1 MSLRALRERN
11 LYIACSGAMLV
22 VALSACTG
30 GQQATVATDG
40 TPPQVGERL
49 TNNEI
54 AGISPALAAYANQ
67 KRRPEDPIYVNLA
80 PAVLDSKIRQA
91 EKPKGAIGQHLRHE
105 FASDPIIQLLPEPKT
120 KIGRKTSQSV
130 PPIADVEVV
139 STVSL
144 KEVLGLKGIS
154 GKPSKTVRV
163 IFQATITSP
172 FPPTSYVVSESG
184 PVLQHLAVSKRFAQ
198 QIRTV
203 IVEQI
208 GPEIPAR

>member
-1 MSLRALRERN
+1 M
-11 LYIACSGAMLV
+11 ACSGAMLV

-30 GQQATVATDG
+30 GQTAPVAADG
-40 TPPQVGERL
+40 TPPLVGERL

-67 KRRPEDPIYVNLA
+67 KRRPEDPIYVHLV
-80 PAVLDSKIRQA
+80 PAVLDSKIRKA

-105 FASDPIIQLLPEPKT
+105 FASDPIIQLLPEPKN

-130 PPIADVEVV
+130 PPIADIEVV
-139 STVSL
+139 SSVSL
-144 KEVLGLKGIS
+144 KEVLGVKGTS

-163 IFQATITSP
+163 LFEATITSQ
-172 FPPTSYVVSESG
+172 FPPATYVVSESG

-198 QIRTV
+198 QIRDV
-203 IVEQI
+203 IVGQI